1 MNEYKSKDG
10 CTDENCMT
18 CSLVE
23 EFSLMIKDDVHWE
36 NALRHILDVAFT
48 KDDELMSDILDE
60 SYGIGFHDGIMFGIE
75 QSQKALD
82 NVHEFM
88 ANKIA
93 EDESNDS
100 EIEEEDDVIIF
111 KGEDDTDDDI
121 QKIIKRNQ

>member
-1 MNEYKSKDG
+1 MTKKPQEKCN
-10 CTDENCMT
+10 DEDCLS
-18 CSLVE
+18 CQLVS
-23 EFSLMIKDDVHWE
+23 EFELMIKDDVHWE

-93 EDESNDS
+93 KDESDEDNID
-100 EIEEEDDVIIF
+100 EEDDVIIF